1 MKMETG
7 LSADTRQLIS
17 DKLAHLLADTYLV
30 YVQTQNCHWNL
41 IGKEFYEIH
50 ILLDKQYHELVEP
63 IDEIAERIR
72 ALGFYVDASL
82 VSFQNMSKLKE
93 IRQIMTEHEGLESLL
108 ANQEAVVRNA
118 RQTCTF
124 ADSHADHATVDML
137 GRFTGFMEKSAWMV
151 RSQLNR

>member
-1 MKMETG
+1 MQMNSGMSLE
-7 LSADTRQLIS
+7 ARQLIG
-17 DKLAHLLADTYLV
+17 DKLAHLLADVYVV

-72 ALGFYVDASL
+72 ALGMYVDASL
-82 VSFQNMSKLKE
+82 GAFQSLSKLGE
-93 IRQIMTEHEGLESLL
+93 MRQVMPATDALEHLL
-108 ANQEAVVRNA
+108 KNQEAVIRHVRT
-118 RQTCTF
+118 TCTL
-124 ADSHADHATVDML
+124 ADDHHDHATVDML
-137 GRFTGFMEKSAWMV
+137 GRFLGLMEKFSWMI